1 MIKVEN
7 LCVKLGELELFN
19 NVNLNIEKE
28 KISIIVGPNG
38 AGKTT
43 LIKTFAK
50 ILKPK
55 KGKIINSSTQT
66 FYLPQKIQYPKGIN
80 LFDYLS
86 SIFFKTNWKWY
97 LNKAEKAQITEVL
110 EDLELADKK
119 NLELENLSAGEIQKA
134 NIALAILSGADLV
147 LLDEPTSNMDLINQM
162 KILDILKHLKS
173 KKLTSVI
180 ILHDL
185 NLASNYGDFFI
196 GINKNREIICAKK
209 QEFFTQKVLGGVYD
223 LEFSVV
229 NNEKSIYIQTFN

>member
-7 LCVKLGELELFN
+7 LCVKLGQLELFN
-19 NVNLNIEKE
+19 NINLNIEKE

-55 KGKIINSSTQT
+55 KGKIINSSNQT

>member
-55 KGKIINSSTQT
+55 KGKIINSSAQT
-66 FYLPQKIQYPKGIN
+66 FYLPQKIQYPKGIS

-110 EDLELADKK
+110 EDLELLDKK
-119 NLELENLSAGEIQKA
+119 NLLLENLSAGEIQKA

-162 KILDILKHLKS
+162 KILDILKHLKT

-196 GINKNREIICAKK
+196 GINKNREIVCAEK